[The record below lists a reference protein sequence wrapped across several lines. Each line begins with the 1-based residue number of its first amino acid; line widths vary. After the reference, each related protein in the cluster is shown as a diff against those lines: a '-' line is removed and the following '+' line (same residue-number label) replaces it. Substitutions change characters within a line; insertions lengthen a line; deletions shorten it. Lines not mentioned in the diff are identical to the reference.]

1 MGKKRFILSVLFF
14 SILWMLQ
21 AQDRGF
27 IVETG
32 DQAPDFSMEL
42 TDGRQIKLSELKGKV
57 VMLQFTASWCGVCR
71 REMPEI
77 EKQIWQ
83 AFKDKG
89 LMVIAI
95 DKDET
100 LEKIE
105 QFIAQTGISYPVAI
119 DKGSKIFEKFANPKA
134 GVTRNVLI
142 DKNGTI
148 VFLTRLY
155 NENEFNSL
163 IEHIKTLQ
171 K

>member
-100 LEKIE
+100 REKIE
-105 QFIAQTGISYPVAI
+105 QFIAQTGISYPVAL
-119 DKGSKIFEKFANPKA
+119 DPGSNIFEKYANPKA

-155 NENEFNSL
+155 NENEFNAL
-163 IEHIKTLQ
+163 IEHIKTLL